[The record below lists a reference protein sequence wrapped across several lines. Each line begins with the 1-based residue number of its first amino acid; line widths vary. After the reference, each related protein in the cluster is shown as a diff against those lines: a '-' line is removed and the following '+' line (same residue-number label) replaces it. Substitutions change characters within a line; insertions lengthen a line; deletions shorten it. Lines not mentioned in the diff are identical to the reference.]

1 MAAGNSS
8 FGVLAT
14 TTLRNARQTL
24 FDNLS
29 NHSPLLAKLRMHGG
43 VRKDRGGT
51 TITEPLLYGGNSTVK
66 PYAGYE
72 PLDLTPQEGLTSA
85 EFEWKQ
91 LAGSVVIS
99 GMEKFKNSQGK
110 TQIVNL
116 LKAKLK
122 QLDISFKEEVNRQI
136 LSDGTGFSSKSIGG
150 LGLLV
155 GIGGGDTVG
164 GIDASDAANAWWD
177 PQIIDFDTYSSASN
191 FTQTAASHP
200 SSWGMR
206 AMRDMYTR
214 CIRNEDKA
222 GLILGSDDFINA
234 YESIA
239 EGDKLRVT
247 DTGLAD
253 LGFDNV
259 AFKGVPCVWDAF
271 MDADDTTNSPYAGS
285 NSTGHG
291 PSDDEHRIY
300 FLNLN
305 YLQFVIGE
313 GKEFMTTDFMRPEN
327 QDAEVANVILYCNM
341 TVANRSRQG
350 VIYSATAWS

>member
-29 NHSPLLAKLRMHGG
+29 NHSPLLAKLRAHGG

-177 PQIIDFDTYSSASN
+177 PQIADFDTVYSGAGN
-191 FTQTAASHP
+191 FTSANGATFSGLMAL
-200 SSWGMR
+200 
-206 AMRDMYTR
+206 RDMYTSVLR
-214 CIRNEDKA
+214 GDDRV
-222 GLILGSDDFINA
+222 GLIISTDACVNA
-234 YESIA
+234 YEAIA

-259 AFKGVPCVWDAF
+259 AFKGVPMVWDAF

-285 NSTGHG
+285 NTTGHG

-305 YLQFVIGE
+305 YLNFVIGE
-313 GKEFMTTDFMRPEN
+313 GKEFMTTPFMRPEN

-341 TVANRSRQG
+341 TVSNRARQG
-350 VIYSATAWS
+350 VIYSATAWD

>member
-1 MAAGNSS
+1 MAAGNTS

-29 NHSPLLAKLRMHGG
+29 NHTPLLAKLRAMGG

-110 TQIVNL
+110 TQVVNL

-122 QLDISFKEEVNRQI
+122 QLDISFKEEVNRQL

-177 PQIIDFDTYSSASN
+177 PQIIDFDTSYTT
-191 FTQTAASHP
+191 FTTAAAPTFH
-200 SSWGMR
+200 GLQ

-214 CIRNEDKA
+214 CIRNDDKA
-222 GLILGSDDFINA
+222 GMIIGSDDFVNA
-234 YESIA
+234 YEAIA

-247 DTGLAD
+247 DRGLAD

-259 AFKGVPCVWDAF
+259 AFKGVPVVWDAF
-271 MDADDTTNSPYAGS
+271 MDSDDTANSPYAGS
-285 NSTGHG
+285 NTTGHG
-291 PSDDEHRIY
+291 PADDEHRIY

-305 YLQFVIGE
+305 YLNFVIGE

-341 TVANRSRQG
+341 TVSNRSRQG